1 MANIP
6 KDRLERKENKLK
18 GPIQDFQMFQKVR
31 MEKIEGRTL
40 LNNLRTF
47 PKLKQSFQIER
58 V

>member
-31 MEKIEGRTL
+31 MEKNRGEDII
-40 LNNLRTF
+40 
-47 PKLKQSFQIER
+47 K
-58 V
+58 